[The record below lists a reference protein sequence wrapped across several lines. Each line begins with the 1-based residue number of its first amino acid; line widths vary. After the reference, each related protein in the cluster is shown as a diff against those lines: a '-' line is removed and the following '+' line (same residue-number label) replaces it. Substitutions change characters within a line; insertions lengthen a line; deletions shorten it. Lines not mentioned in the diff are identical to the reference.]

1 MAKKQESS
9 VMKYWPIGVAVIGI
23 AGSFFTLKSEAGQT
37 KERLDSYE
45 VKQEKVIETQSE
57 MAVQQ
62 AKLQVGI
69 EQLIEYAKESRQTKG
84 K

>member
-9 VMKYWPIGVAVIGI
+9 VMKFWPVAVAVVGI

-45 VKQEKVIETQSE
+45 VKQEKVIETQAE

-69 EQLIEYAKESRQTKG
+69 EQLIEYAKESRQAKG